1 GEGLMSQ
8 QHELERMHSNAGL
21 LPLHRTSSNEDYR
34 YGKKIN
40 FYGFL
45 ISSILIIV

>member
-1 GEGLMSQ
+1 MSQ

-34 YGKKIN
+34 Y
-40 FYGFL
+40 
-45 ISSILIIV
+45 